1 MEQTKETIDETK
13 PIMVRLTNGEL
24 ADLRAETGVA
34 TDAGAAAAFIRRNL
48 MLIGYRSAR
57 GAVGVDG
64 EAQGETHDEADAAPD
79 AAQGEGDGE

>member
-64 EAQGETHDEADAAPD
+64 ETQGEAHDEAT

>member
-64 EAQGETHDEADAAPD
+64 EAQGETHDEAGAAQG